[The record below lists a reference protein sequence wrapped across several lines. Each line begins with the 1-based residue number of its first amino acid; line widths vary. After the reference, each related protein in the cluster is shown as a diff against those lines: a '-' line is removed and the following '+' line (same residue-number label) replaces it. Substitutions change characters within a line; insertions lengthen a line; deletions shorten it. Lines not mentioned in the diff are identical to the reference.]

1 MKITNYILPTS
12 RTHGSFSTIKSWDT
26 MNYIK
31 HLIRHTNDPVF
42 EEQFYKI
49 TQSHIDFDKRA
60 KDEKNDTINIY
71 DNFSY
76 SSNDDLDSKI
86 RSMLNNLY

>member
-31 HLIRHTNDPVF
+31 HLIRHTNDPIF

-49 TQSHIDFDKRA
+49 TQSHIDFDLSL
-60 KDEKNDTINIY
+60 IQI
-71 DNFSY
+71 
-76 SSNDDLDSKI
+76 
-86 RSMLNNLY
+86 

>member
-71 DNFSY
+71 DNFF
-76 SSNDDLDSKI
+76 
-86 RSMLNNLY
+86 

>member
-31 HLIRHTNDPVF
+31 HLIRHTNDPIF

-60 KDEKNDTINIY
+60 KDVK
-71 DNFSY
+71 
-76 SSNDDLDSKI
+76 K
-86 RSMLNNLY
+86 

>member
-31 HLIRHTNDPVF
+31 HLIRHTNDPIF
-42 EEQFYKI
+42 EEQF
-49 TQSHIDFDKRA
+49 
-60 KDEKNDTINIY
+60 
-71 DNFSY
+71 
-76 SSNDDLDSKI
+76 
-86 RSMLNNLY
+86 

>member
-71 DNFSY
+71 DNFSIH
-76 SSNDDLDSKI
+76 LMMILILK
-86 RSMLNNLY
+86 LEVC

>member
-31 HLIRHTNDPVF
+31 HLIRHTNDPIF

-49 TQSHIDFDKRA
+49 TPV
-60 KDEKNDTINIY
+60 
-71 DNFSY
+71 SY
-76 SSNDDLDSKI
+76 KLLSIPTNP
-86 RSMLNNLY
+86 YV

>member
-31 HLIRHTNDPVF
+31 HLIRHTSLL
-42 EEQFYKI
+42 Y
-49 TQSHIDFDKRA
+49 TT
-60 KDEKNDTINIY
+60 DEDDDIKSV
-71 DNFSY
+71 DNC
-76 SSNDDLDSKI
+76 
-86 RSMLNNLY
+86 